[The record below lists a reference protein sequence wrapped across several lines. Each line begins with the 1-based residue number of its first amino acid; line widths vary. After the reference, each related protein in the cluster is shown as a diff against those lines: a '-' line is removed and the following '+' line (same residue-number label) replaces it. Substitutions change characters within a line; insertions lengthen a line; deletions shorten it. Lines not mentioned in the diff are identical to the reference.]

1 MKVLVTQLCL
11 TLQLHGLCSLPDST
25 VLKFSRQEYW
35 SGLPCPLLGDLLDP
49 GIKPRS
55 LALQANSLQFEV
67 TGKPRRPKS
76 KLFCLLCL
84 SLKNSLMSK
93 ILFAKNILTFF
104 SVIFFWTYKQN
115 SHDIINWF
123 WKFSPRKI
131 VFYNDHFEG
140 ISQQFDGQDSTFSSQ
155 RLWVQSVA
163 GEQRSCKLC
172 WIASPP
178 K

>member
-1 MKVLVTQLCL
+1 MYVCMYDVIIHKLANGQMKVLVTQLCL
-11 TLQLHGLCSLPDST
+11 TLSNSMGCSLPDST

-35 SGLPCPLLGDLLDP
+35 SGLPCPPLGDLLDP
-49 GIKPRS
+49 GIKPKS

-104 SVIFFWTYKQN
+104 FCNILL
-115 SHDIINWF
+115 DL
-123 WKFSPRKI
+123 
-131 VFYNDHFEG
+131 E
-140 ISQQFDGQDSTFSSQ
+140 
-155 RLWVQSVA
+155 QS
-163 GEQRSCKLC
+163 
-172 WIASPP
+172 
-178 K
+178 